1 MIFGG
6 LWIIFS
12 DQIIYSFF
20 DNPAY
25 LTRAQTYKGWFFI
38 LITGFLLYVLVQSN
52 NTYLGNAINDL
63 NESRNRFRDTFE
75 QAAVGIAHHTKG
87 RNWLRINNRTCEL
100 LGYSQEELLTKNYK
114 EILHPED
121 IKISQNLDQKLL
133 NKKIEYYRSEQR
145 YIRKDGS
152 VLETIT
158 TKSLANKEDDDSEY
172 FITIIED
179 ISKQKEAENKLKDTI
194 RQKEMLLAELHHR
207 VKNNLAL
214 ITALSE
220 LQLSFIN
227 DESRK
232 KIIQDIRMRIKTIA
246 LAHDSFSDEKAK
258 AHLNFSNY
266 LHDLLSFIEHT
277 FAAKSKNIII
287 NRDIDQT
294 LMNINQAIPCGM
306 ICNELVS
313 NAYLHAF
320 DSNSEKKE
328 ITVSFKKEND
338 TGVIEISD
346 NGAGL
351 KEEGQFQDP
360 KTFGFMIVKTL
371 SQQLSAD
378 VEIHNNS
385 GTRFLMR
392 FELAHKR
399 GPGSNFMPDT
409 QIS

>member
-12 DQIIYSFF
+12 DQLIYSII
-20 DNPAY
+20 DDPEY

-75 QAAVGIAHHTKG
+75 QAAVGIAHHTRG

-100 LGYSQEELLTKNYK
+100 LGYSQEELLTKNFE

-121 IKISQNLDQKLL
+121 VKITRDLDQKLL
-133 NKKIEYYRSEQR
+133 SKNIEYYRSEQR

-152 VLETIT
+152 VLEAIT
-158 TKSLANKEDDDSEY
+158 TKSLANKEDDDSVY

-194 RQKEMLLAELHHR
+194 KQKEMLLGELHHR

-214 ITALSE
+214 ISALSE
-220 LQLSFIN
+220 LQLSFIS
-227 DESRK
+227 DESGK
-232 KIIQDIRMRIKTIA
+232 KLIQDARMRIKTIA

-258 AHLNFSNY
+258 AHLNFGSY
-266 LHDLLSFIEHT
+266 LHDLLTFIEHS
-277 FAAKSKNIII
+277 FLSASSNVIL
-287 NRDIDQT
+287 NRDIDQSF
-294 LMNINQAIPCGM
+294 MNINQAIPCGL
-306 ICNELVS
+306 ICSELIS

-320 DSNSEKKE
+320 GSDSGKAE
-328 ITVSFKKEND
+328 ITISFKKEND
-338 TGVIEISD
+338 TGVLEISD
-346 NGAGL
+346 NGTGL
-351 KEEGQFQDP
+351 KEEQFQDP
-360 KTFGFMIVKTL
+360 KTFGFMIVNTL
-371 SQQLSAD
+371 SEQLSAD
-378 VEIHNNS
+378 VEIHSNS

-392 FELAHKR
+392 FELANKK
-399 GPGSNFMPDT
+399 GPGSNFMPET

>member
-12 DQIIYSFF
+12 DQMIYSII
-20 DNPAY
+20 DDPEY

-75 QAAVGIAHHTKG
+75 QAAVGIAHHTRG
-87 RNWLRINNRTCEL
+87 RNWLRINNRTCDL
-100 LGYSQEELLTKNYK
+100 LGYSREELLTKNF
-114 EILHPED
+114 EDILHPD
-121 IKISQNLDQKLL
+121 DVKTTRNLDQKLL

-152 VLETIT
+152 VLEAIT
-158 TKSLANKEDDDSEY
+158 TKSLANKEDGESEY

-179 ISKQKEAENKLKDTI
+179 ISRQKEAENKLKDTI
-194 RQKEMLLAELHHR
+194 RQKEMLLGELHHR

-220 LQLSFIN
+220 LQISYIKNEACQKTL
-227 DESRK
+227 
-232 KIIQDIRMRIKTIA
+232 QDSRMRIKTMA

-258 AHLNFSNY
+258 AHLNFSSY
-266 LHDLLSFIEHT
+266 LHDLLTFIEHS
-277 FAAKSKNIII
+277 FPSASSNVLL

-294 LMNINQAIPCGM
+294 LMNINQAIPCGL
-306 ICNELVS
+306 ICNELIS

-320 DSNSEKKE
+320 GGDSGKGE
-328 ITVSFKKEND
+328 ITISFKKEND
-338 TGVIEISD
+338 TGVLEISD

-351 KEEGQFQDP
+351 KEEQFQNP
-360 KTFGFMIVKTL
+360 KTFGFTIVKTL
-371 SQQLSAD
+371 SEQLSAD
-378 VEIHNNS
+378 VEIHNNA
-385 GTRFLMR
+385 GTKFLLR
-392 FELAHKR
+392 FELAHKK

-409 QIS
+409 HIS